1 MPNASML
8 ASLRSARLIGPS
20 ESAEFEPLTG
30 GVSSDIW
37 KVTTTAQ
44 TFCVKRALAQL
55 KVEAQW
61 HAPVERN
68 QFEVDWYRAANLI
81 VPASAP
87 EVLFHDPE
95 QMLFAMTYLDPA
107 QYRLWKTELRDGRA
121 ELMAAQQLGATLA
134 RIHAATANDDAI
146 RARFPRT
153 DIFHAIRLEP
163 YLEATADRHP
173 DLRDELFGLSKR
185 TAQIQRVMIHGDVSP
200 KNILIGPQGP
210 VILDA
215 ECACMGDPAFDIAF
229 CLNHLLLKS
238 LWNRSAKER
247 FNACFEAMA
256 QAYLN
261 GITWEAASEVEHRAA
276 SLLAGLLLARVD
288 GKSPVEY
295 VTEEDDRNHVR
306 RCARKLLQQPPETLM
321 QVLHAWQQEIGKN
334 NE

>member
-8 ASLRSARLIGPS
+8 ASLRSAKLIGPS

-163 YLEATADRHP
+163 YLEATADRH
-173 DLRDELFGLSKR
+173 
-185 TAQIQRVMIHGDVSP
+185 
-200 KNILIGPQGP
+200 
-210 VILDA
+210 
-215 ECACMGDPAFDIAF
+215 
-229 CLNHLLLKS
+229 LL
-238 LWNRSAKER
+238 
-247 FNACFEAMA
+247 
-256 QAYLN
+256 
-261 GITWEAASEVEHRAA
+261 
-276 SLLAGLLLARVD
+276 
-288 GKSPVEY
+288 
-295 VTEEDDRNHVR
+295 
-306 RCARKLLQQPPETLM
+306 
-321 QVLHAWQQEIGKN
+321 
-334 NE
+334 